1 MSSIEFSLV
10 EKSILLGLQ
19 QGNLVLKE
27 IHKEMSVEMV
37 EKLMGE
43 TEDAVAYQK
52 VRLGLV

>member
-1 MSSIEFSLV
+1 
-10 EKSILLGLQ
+10 
-19 QGNLVLKE
+19 VLKE

-52 VRLGLV
+52 VRYLSSSSSLPPRFKTV